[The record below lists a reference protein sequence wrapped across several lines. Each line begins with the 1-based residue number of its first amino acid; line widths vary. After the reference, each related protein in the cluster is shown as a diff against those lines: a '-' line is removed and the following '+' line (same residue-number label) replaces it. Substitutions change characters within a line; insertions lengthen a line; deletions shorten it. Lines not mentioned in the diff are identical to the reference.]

1 MSAQRYTAL
10 QICIIC
16 FLVFLLAGK
25 ALLRHPD
32 WFDGEH
38 DELYGNLGQDQS
50 ATRLLGPFSLW
61 VRPPRPRTQASSITL
76 FRSFEQRP
84 AWMFTLR
91 RLELSGLSDSSTR

>member
-38 DELYGNLGQDQS
+38 DELYGNLDQDHIS
-50 ATRLLGPFSLW
+50 TGPLSLW
-61 VRPPRPRTQASSITL
+61 VRPPRPRTQASSITF

-91 RLELSGLSDSSTR
+91 RLELSEL

>member
-38 DELYGNLGQDQS
+38 DELYGNLDQDHISTTAARPFITLGS
-50 ATRLLGPFSLW
+50 ATSTEDFRLLRLRSSDLSSSD
-61 VRPPRPRTQASSITL
+61 RPGCSR
-76 FRSFEQRP
+76 
-84 AWMFTLR
+84 
-91 RLELSGLSDSSTR
+91 

>member
-38 DELYGNLGQDQS
+38 DELYGNLDQDHIS
-50 ATRLLGPFSLW
+50 ATAARPFITLGSATSTEELRLLRLRSSDLSSSD
-61 VRPPRPRTQASSITL
+61 RPGCSR
-76 FRSFEQRP
+76 
-84 AWMFTLR
+84 
-91 RLELSGLSDSSTR
+91 